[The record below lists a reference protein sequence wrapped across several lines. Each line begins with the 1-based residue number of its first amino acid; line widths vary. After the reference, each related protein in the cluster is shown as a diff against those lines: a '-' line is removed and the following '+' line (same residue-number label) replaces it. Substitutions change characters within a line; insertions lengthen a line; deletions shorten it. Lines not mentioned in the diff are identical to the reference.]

1 MENNIKVLLF
11 SFLFFSTF
19 FTFSQV
25 RNCGTMDHLEY
36 LKSQDPLLEERMEK
50 NEKKLQRWID
60 NQPESLSSNIIT
72 IPVVVHVVYYNSVE
86 NISDQQIQSQID
98 ILNQDFRRTNPD
110 ASNTPTAFQSVSR
123 LWY

>member
-1 MENNIKVLLF
+1 MENNIKVFLF

-50 NEKKLQRWID
+50 NEKNLQSWID
-60 NQPESLSSNIIT
+60 NQPESLS
-72 IPVVVHVVYYNSVE
+72 
-86 NISDQQIQSQID
+86 
-98 ILNQDFRRTNPD
+98 
-110 ASNTPTAFQSVSR
+110 
-123 LWY
+123 

>member
-19 FTFSQV
+19 FSFSQA

-36 LKSQDPLLEERMEK
+36 LKSQDPLLEERMKK
-50 NEKKLQRWID
+50 NENNLQLWID

-72 IPVVVHVVYYNSVE
+72 IPVVVHVVYYNSV
-86 NISDQQIQSQID
+86 
-98 ILNQDFRRTNPD
+98 
-110 ASNTPTAFQSVSR
+110 
-123 LWY
+123 

>member
-50 NEKKLQRWID
+50 NEKNLQRWID
-60 NQPESLSSNIIT
+60 NQPGEFKFKY
-72 IPVVVHVVYYNSVE
+72 YYNTSC
-86 NISDQQIQSQID
+86 STCS
-98 ILNQDFRRTNPD
+98 IL
-110 ASNTPTAFQSVSR
+110 
-123 LWY
+123 

>member
-1 MENNIKVLLF
+1 
-11 SFLFFSTF
+11 
-19 FTFSQV
+19 
-25 RNCGTMDHLEY
+25 MDHLEY
-36 LKSQDPLLEERMEK
+36 LKSQDPLLEERMKK
-50 NEKKLQRWID
+50 NENNLQLWID

-98 ILNQDFRRTNPD
+98 ILNQDFRRTNTD
-110 ASNTPTAFQSVSR
+110 ASNTQPCFSISCGR

>member
-1 MENNIKVLLF
+1 MENNVKLLLF

-60 NQPESLSSNIIT
+60 NQPES
-72 IPVVVHVVYYNSVE
+72 
-86 NISDQQIQSQID
+86 
-98 ILNQDFRRTNPD
+98 
-110 ASNTPTAFQSVSR
+110 
-123 LWY
+123 